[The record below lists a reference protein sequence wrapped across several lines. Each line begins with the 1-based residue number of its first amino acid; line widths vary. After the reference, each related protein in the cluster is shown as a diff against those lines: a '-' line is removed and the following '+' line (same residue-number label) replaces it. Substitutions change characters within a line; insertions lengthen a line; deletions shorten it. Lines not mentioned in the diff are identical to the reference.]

1 MHDGVIRDVE
11 RQQKRKTENTYRL
24 QEQQEFTKVLR
35 RKQQEE
41 AASGSQEAAT

>member
-24 QEQQEFTKVLR
+24 QEQRELTKIFK
-35 RKQQEE
+35 RKQEEDAVTNEE
-41 AASGSQEAAT
+41 AT